1 MVQKQKA
8 YQEALDQFLLLWG
21 EMGPAWG
28 INKTMAQIHALLYA
42 VDDPLDT
49 DSIMVQLEISRG
61 NANMNLRKLTEWGLV
76 NKTQHEGSRK
86 EYFTAEKDVWVIA
99 SIIIQERQYR
109 ELIPVKQHLIECL
122 ELLPNKGEHS
132 EQSVVFRERIED
144 FVKVLD
150 LFEEFSAALLPYVQ
164 NKKLGSLKT
173 LLSLAKAQEQIKERI
188 KGGIQSLKGE
198 RE

>member
-1 MVQKQKA
+1 MEHQHKA

-42 VDDPLDT
+42 VDSPMDT
-49 DSIMVQLEISRG
+49 DSIMMELDVSRG
-61 NANMNLRKLTEWGLV
+61 NANMNLRKLTKWGLV
-76 NKTQHEGSRK
+76 IKTQLGGSRK

-109 ELIPVKQHLIECL
+109 ELIPVKQNLKECL
-122 ELLPNKGEHS
+122 ELLPKTGKNADDA
-132 EQSVVFRERIED
+132 QIFRERIED
-144 FVKVLD
+144 FIKVLD

-164 NKKLGSLKT
+164 SKKLGSLKT
-173 LLSLAKAQEQIKERI
+173 LLSLAKAQETILYRI
-188 KGGIQSLKGE
+188 KGGIQSLKGDK
-198 RE
+198 

>member
-1 MVQKQKA
+1 MDHQHKA

-42 VDDPLDT
+42 VDTPMDT
-49 DSIMVQLEISRG
+49 DSIMKELDVSRG

-76 NKTQHEGSRK
+76 LKTQSEGSRK

-109 ELIPVKQHLIECL
+109 ELIPVKQDLKQCL
-122 ELLPNKGEHS
+122 ELLPTTGDNADEAKI
-132 EQSVVFRERIED
+132 FRERIED
-144 FVKVLD
+144 FIKVLD

-164 NKKLGSLKT
+164 SKKLGSLKT
-173 LLSLAKAQEQIKERI
+173 LLSLAKAQETIVDRI
-188 KGGIQSLKGE
+188 KGGIQSLKGDKG
-198 RE
+198 

>member
-76 NKTQHEGSRK
+76 SKTQHEGSRK

-109 ELIPVKQHLIECL
+109 ELIPVKQNLIECL

>member
-1 MVQKQKA
+1 MEHQHKA

-42 VDDPLDT
+42 VDSPMDT
-49 DSIMVQLEISRG
+49 DSIMMELDVSRG
-61 NANMNLRKLTEWGLV
+61 NANMNLRKLTKWGLV
-76 NKTQHEGSRK
+76 IKTQLEGSRK

-109 ELIPVKQHLIECL
+109 ELIPVKQNLKECL
-122 ELLPNKGEHS
+122 ELLPKTGKNADDA
-132 EQSVVFRERIED
+132 QIFRERIED
-144 FVKVLD
+144 FIKVLD

-164 NKKLGSLKT
+164 SKKLGSLKT
-173 LLSLAKAQEQIKERI
+173 LLSLAKAQETILDRI
-188 KGGIQSLKGE
+188 KGGIQSLKGDK
-198 RE
+198 

>member
-49 DSIMVQLEISRG
+49 DSIMDQLEISRG
-61 NANMNLRKLTEWGLV
+61 NANMNLRKLSEWGLV
-76 NKTQHEGSRK
+76 SKTQHEGSRK

-109 ELIPVKQHLIECL
+109 ELMPVKQNLIDCL
-122 ELLPNKGEHS
+122 ELLPQKGENAN
-132 EQSVVFRERIED
+132 ETAVFRERIED

-164 NKKLGSLKT
+164 SKKLGSLKT
-173 LLSLAKAQEQIKERI
+173 LLSLAKAQEQIKDRI

-198 RE
+198 RS

>member
-1 MVQKQKA
+1 MEHQHKA

-42 VDDPLDT
+42 VDSPMDT
-49 DSIMVQLEISRG
+49 DSIMMELDVSRG
-61 NANMNLRKLTEWGLV
+61 NANMNLRKLTKWGLV
-76 NKTQHEGSRK
+76 IKTQLGGSRK

-109 ELIPVKQHLIECL
+109 ELIPVKQNLKECL
-122 ELLPNKGEHS
+122 ELLPKTGKNADDA
-132 EQSVVFRERIED
+132 QIFRERIDD
-144 FVKVLD
+144 FIKVLD

-164 NKKLGSLKT
+164 SKKLGSLKT
-173 LLSLAKAQEQIKERI
+173 LLSLAKAQETILDRI
-188 KGGIQSLKGE
+188 KGGIQSLKGDK
-198 RE
+198 

>member
-1 MVQKQKA
+1 MEHQHKA

-42 VDDPLDT
+42 VDSPMDT
-49 DSIMVQLEISRG
+49 DSIMMELDVSRG
-61 NANMNLRKLTEWGLV
+61 NANMNLRKLTKWGLV
-76 NKTQHEGSRK
+76 IKTQLEGSRK

-109 ELIPVKQHLIECL
+109 ELIPVKQNLKECL
-122 ELLPNKGEHS
+122 ELLPKTGKNADDA
-132 EQSVVFRERIED
+132 QIFRERIED
-144 FVKVLD
+144 FIKVLD

-164 NKKLGSLKT
+164 SKKLGSLKT
-173 LLSLAKAQEQIKERI
+173 LLSLAKAQETILYRI
-188 KGGIQSLKGE
+188 KGGIQSLKGDK
-198 RE
+198 

>member
-1 MVQKQKA
+1 MEHQHKA

-42 VDDPLDT
+42 VDSPMDT
-49 DSIMVQLEISRG
+49 DSIMMELDVSRG
-61 NANMNLRKLTEWGLV
+61 NANMNLRKLTKWGLV
-76 NKTQHEGSRK
+76 IKTQLGGSRK

-109 ELIPVKQHLIECL
+109 ELIPVKQNLKECL
-122 ELLPNKGEHS
+122 ELLPKTGKNADDA
-132 EQSVVFRERIED
+132 QIFRERIED
-144 FVKVLD
+144 FIKVLD

-164 NKKLGSLKT
+164 SKKLGSLKT
-173 LLSLAKAQEQIKERI
+173 LLSLAKAQETILDRI
-188 KGGIQSLKGE
+188 KGGIQSLKGDK
-198 RE
+198 

>member
-1 MVQKQKA
+1 MEHQHKA

-42 VDDPLDT
+42 VDSPMDT
-49 DSIMVQLEISRG
+49 DSIMMELDVSRG
-61 NANMNLRKLTEWGLV
+61 NANMNLRKLTKWGLV
-76 NKTQHEGSRK
+76 IKTQLERSRK

-109 ELIPVKQHLIECL
+109 ELIPVKQNLKECL
-122 ELLPNKGEHS
+122 ELLPKTGKNADDA
-132 EQSVVFRERIED
+132 QIFRERIED
-144 FVKVLD
+144 FIKVLD

-164 NKKLGSLKT
+164 SKKLGSLKT
-173 LLSLAKAQEQIKERI
+173 LLSLAKAQETILDRI
-188 KGGIQSLKGE
+188 KGGIQSLKGDK
-198 RE
+198 

>member
-1 MVQKQKA
+1 MEHQHKA

-42 VDDPLDT
+42 VDSPMDT
-49 DSIMVQLEISRG
+49 DSIMMELDVSSG
-61 NANMNLRKLTEWGLV
+61 NANMNLRKLTKWGLV
-76 NKTQHEGSRK
+76 IKTQLGGSRK

-109 ELIPVKQHLIECL
+109 ELIPVKQNLKECL
-122 ELLPNKGEHS
+122 ELLPKTGKNADDA
-132 EQSVVFRERIED
+132 QIFRERIED
-144 FVKVLD
+144 FIKVLD

-164 NKKLGSLKT
+164 SKKLGSLKT
-173 LLSLAKAQEQIKERI
+173 LLSLAKAQETILDRI
-188 KGGIQSLKGE
+188 KGGIQSLKGDK
-198 RE
+198 